1 MYIQQL
7 KNFLTFYLAKY
18 TVNILG
24 FITRI
29 FTGTTNDL
37 FKTISQLT
45 TRNAD
50 FFLPRLVA
58 RDVVTCPKGRLNTN
72 TSHNNTSYYTIHVW
86 LTICPIWHCSS
97 TLTPRCPW
105 FAMFYHINR
114 HLPLV
119 NHVLSY

>member
-1 MYIQQL
+1 MYIQHL

-50 FFLPRLVA
+50 PSSSPA
-58 RDVVTCPKGRLNTN
+58 RRP
-72 TSHNNTSYYTIHVW
+72 
-86 LTICPIWHCSS
+86 
-97 TLTPRCPW
+97 
-105 FAMFYHINR
+105 
-114 HLPLV
+114 
-119 NHVLSY
+119 

>member
-1 MYIQQL
+1 MQHS

-50 FFLPRLVA
+50 FFSSPA
-58 RDVVTCPKGRLNTN
+58 RRP
-72 TSHNNTSYYTIHVW
+72 
-86 LTICPIWHCSS
+86 
-97 TLTPRCPW
+97 
-105 FAMFYHINR
+105 
-114 HLPLV
+114 
-119 NHVLSY
+119 

>member
-1 MYIQQL
+1 MYIQHL

-37 FKTISQLT
+37 FQTISQLT

-50 FFLPRLVA
+50 LFSSPA
-58 RDVVTCPKGRLNTN
+58 RRP
-72 TSHNNTSYYTIHVW
+72 
-86 LTICPIWHCSS
+86 
-97 TLTPRCPW
+97 
-105 FAMFYHINR
+105 
-114 HLPLV
+114 
-119 NHVLSY
+119 